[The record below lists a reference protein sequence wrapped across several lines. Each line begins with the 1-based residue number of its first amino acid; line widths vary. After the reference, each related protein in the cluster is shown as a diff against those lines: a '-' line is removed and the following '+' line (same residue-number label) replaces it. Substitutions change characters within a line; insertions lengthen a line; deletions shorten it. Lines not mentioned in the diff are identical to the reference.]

1 MSPPTV
7 TEPGGHAQ
15 QRILAEPFRRKSHCH
30 RPETHAQRCVL
41 HCGRCSASA
50 ISFAVHARRHRAAQV
65 RHLCALQARGSAQ
78 RTRANRRKMQVFAR
92 LAPGVTLQQARQ
104 EMDLVAKRLEEQN
117 PTLNAGF
124 GNNIYP
130 VSVEDLGKELRRNL
144 LVLLGAV
151 GLILLLACANLANL
165 ILTRASARRKELAIR
180 KSRGASRSR
189 LVRQMVIE
197 SLVASFF
204 GGLLALLVAYVG
216 MLALLALKPADLQ
229 RPEQV
234 HLSLPVLMF
243 AMVVTG
249 LAGILF
255 GAIPALYVLRADAMS
270 VLKQGTASQRSPAR
284 LRRVLV
290 IGEVGLAVVLVIG
303 AAFMIH
309 SLVSAWRVDPGFR
322 AEHVRTMHFSL
333 PLRGMQ

>member
-1 MSPPTV
+1 
-7 TEPGGHAQ
+7 
-15 QRILAEPFRRKSHCH
+15 
-30 RPETHAQRCVL
+30 
-41 HCGRCSASA
+41 
-50 ISFAVHARRHRAAQV
+50 
-65 RHLCALQARGSAQ
+65 
-78 RTRANRRKMQVFAR
+78 MQVFAR

-255 GAIPALYVLRADAMS
+255 GAIPALYVSRADAMS

-333 PLRGMQ
+333 PLRGMQRTINSPIFPARRLPGVKAASFSDGLPVTRIRMMKFTVDGQPMP

>member
-1 MSPPTV
+1 
-7 TEPGGHAQ
+7 
-15 QRILAEPFRRKSHCH
+15 
-30 RPETHAQRCVL
+30 
-41 HCGRCSASA
+41 
-50 ISFAVHARRHRAAQV
+50 
-65 RHLCALQARGSAQ
+65 
-78 RTRANRRKMQVFAR
+78 
-92 LAPGVTLQQARQ
+92 
-104 EMDLVAKRLEEQN
+104 
-117 PTLNAGF
+117 
-124 GNNIYP
+124 
-130 VSVEDLGKELRRNL
+130 
-144 LVLLGAV
+144 
-151 GLILLLACANLANL
+151 
-165 ILTRASARRKELAIR
+165 
-180 KSRGASRSR
+180 
-189 LVRQMVIE
+189 MVIE
-197 SLVASFF
+197 SLVPSFF

-255 GAIPALYVLRADAMS
+255 GAIPALYVSRADAMS

-333 PLRGMQ
+333 PLRGMQRTINSPIFPARRLPGVKAASFSDGLPVTRIRMMKFTVDGQPMP